1 MIKRGGPGRGQGRKP
16 VKQGEET
23 VTISLRVTV
32 AQREK
37 LARLG
42 GAEWVRGKIDRAK
55 EPNTLYEQD
64 PGKAGM
70 CRRCG
75 LPKDFHKTEG
85 NVLVCHSP
93 DSRPAPL

>member
-1 MIKRGGPGRGQGRKP
+1 MSSTSHNRGGPGRGQGRKP

-23 VTISLRVTV
+23 VTLSLRVTV

-55 EPNTLYEQD
+55 EPNAEIVRLD
-64 PGKAGM
+64 AAGGQSERM
-70 CRRCG
+70 
-75 LPKDFHKTEG
+75 E
-85 NVLVCHSP
+85 S
-93 DSRPAPL
+93 